1 MFKHEESQVIINK
14 QKSQQQFRSMVE
26 DNQASKQADSL
37 IKKTKPHNMIEKFK
51 KKNQQEQTPLST
63 VD

>member
-1 MFKHEESQVIINK
+1 
-14 QKSQQQFRSMVE
+14 MVE

-51 KKNQQEQTPLST
+51 KKKTNKNKPHFLLWTSRHNQLLRRRAPVNL
-63 VD
+63 